1 MQRCIKRLP
10 HSADQSIEH
19 EWFRNTLVALVSILD
34 RAGDKDHR
42 QLRVDFQNII
52 GEFEA
57 RSGTSEGRD

>member
-1 MQRCIKRLP
+1 M
-10 HSADQSIEH
+10 

-52 GEFEA
+52 GDFEA